1 MGDDPAEPV
10 GSGASTAAGPSE
22 PSPARDAAD
31 RCRQQLILTDEG
43 VRLLDESMRIA
54 EQVDA
59 DLQREP
65 TKAQRAAV
73 AGFLER
79 VVSAAGVPVDG

>member
-1 MGDDPAEPV
+1 M
-10 GSGASTAAGPSE
+10 
-22 PSPARDAAD
+22 
-31 RCRQQLILTDEG
+31 
-43 VRLLDESMRIA
+43 RLLDESMRIA

-65 TKAQRAAV
+65 TKTQRAAV